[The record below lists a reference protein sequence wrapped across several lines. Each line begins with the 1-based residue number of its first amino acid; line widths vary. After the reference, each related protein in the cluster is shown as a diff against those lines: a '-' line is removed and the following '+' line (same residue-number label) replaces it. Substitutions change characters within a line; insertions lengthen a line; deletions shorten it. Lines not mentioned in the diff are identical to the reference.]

1 MHEGETSPIV
11 SIPQTVKR
19 RKRRSGLRFSSRKQI
34 LRSQMARNGVDKV
47 INSRKGKNLANDC
60 IRLDGEVRVE
70 EDYMDQG
77 ETFPLSELTLGN
89 IEEGDV
95 EAARDGELE
104 GIGVS
109 AISSV

>member
-19 RKRRSGLRFSSRKQI
+19 RKRRSGLR
-34 LRSQMARNGVDKV
+34 
-47 INSRKGKNLANDC
+47 INSRKGKNLANDY
-60 IRLDGEVRVE
+60 ISLDVEVRVE
-70 EDYMDQG
+70 EDFTDQG
-77 ETFPLSELTLGN
+77 ETFPLSGLTLGN

-95 EAARDGELE
+95 EAAGDRELE